1 MSAIS
6 NPRANL
12 IDFTDTE
19 VSMNGINVIKELET
33 THENIEIAYAWS
45 TRHFDGPAVYS
56 PVSV

>member
-12 IDFTDTE
+12 IDFTETE
-19 VSMNGINVIKELET
+19 VSMNGIKELES
-33 THENIEIAYAWS
+33 THENIEIAYAWP